1 MKIPPLIL
9 LFACLALSAISAE
22 PQFTDVPT
30 TVTNAETAAREA
42 AMRRAL
48 QGALSGNTNNGS
60 NDAVVTQADSVGTNP
75 APANP
80 APSNSTRR
88 PFPAFPAFPTFPV
101 NTNQPSRQRP
111 IPVVPALNSTNPV
124 PAAGVAGGLPAQ
136 TAPPIATAPTAG
148 AAAVTPNPNAAAAS
162 GASTNAAEQLIPAGE
177 INFPATDINQ
187 VLSIYGELVNRT
199 ILRPTALPAQLITLK
214 TQTPL
219 TRTEAIQAFD
229 TVFAMNGITTINIGE
244 KFVKVVPTPQ
254 AAAEAAVFDT
264 NDMTRLPEADQYV
277 THIVQVTN
285 AKPSEL
291 VTALQPFAKVP
302 NSILAI
308 DSSGILVI
316 RDFSAN
322 VKRMLEMIKQI
333 DVATPLD
340 YDSEV
345 IPIKYA
351 LASDIQNALSSLGG
365 GSATS
370 IGRSPTG
377 GATGAGAGFSPGGY
391 GRGTLG
397 GGGGVG
403 GPGTPGQQLGGAQPS
418 VGGLNSS
425 TRGTSFQDRLRNIVQ
440 RASSSGDFQILGQ
453 TKIIA
458 DERTNSLLVFAGKQD
473 MKMIKDIIKKLDV
486 VLAQV
491 LIEAIALEVSLD
503 DSRNLG
509 ISYLQRNPSQGGNYF
524 TGTGAI
530 NNGSFAN
537 FGNFAS
543 TATNAAGA
551 LPSGFSYLARFGND
565 FDATVAA
572 AASDSRINVLSRP
585 TIQTSHAV
593 PATIKIGDTVP
604 YVTGTYFGG
613 INGAASSQYQQTF
626 VGINLNVTPL
636 INPDGLV
643 VMDIS
648 TDIEQ
653 LGNPTT
659 IDGNP
664 VPTTTERSAQAK
676 VSVKDRD
683 TIILGGF
690 ITSTKSDSKSGVPI
704 LKDIPLLGYLF
715 RSTSASNKRVELI
728 ILIRPTVL
736 PTPEAAALVAT
747 SERNKLP
754 GVKAAEAEYRRDA
767 LRRQKEADKIQMP
780 EGDDSKIFHP

>member
-1 MKIPPLIL
+1 VKIPPLIL
-9 LFACLALSAISAE
+9 LSACLAFSAVSAE
-22 PQFTDVPT
+22 SPFTDVPASP
-30 TVTNAETAAREA
+30 TNAETAAREA

-48 QGALSGNTNNGS
+48 QRALAGKTNNAPG
-60 NDAVVTQADSVGTNP
+60 DTVTAAGGVVDTNA

-80 APSNSTRR
+80 GPSNLTRR
-88 PFPAFPAFPTFPV
+88 PFPAFPAFPV
-101 NTNQPSRQRP
+101 NTNQPSRPRP
-111 IPVVPALNSTNPV
+111 IPVVPAANATNAV
-124 PAAGVAGGLPAQ
+124 PGAGVAGGLPA
-136 TAPPIATAPTAG
+136 TAPTAPPATTAPAVG
-148 AAAVTPNPNAAAAS
+148 AAAAPNPNAPTTTQTSAT
-162 GASTNAAEQLIPAGE
+162 GVSTNAAEPVVAAGE

-187 VLSIYGELVNRT
+187 VLSIYGDLVNRT

-229 TVFAMNGITTINIGE
+229 TVFAMNGITTINVGD
-244 KFVKVVPTPQ
+244 KFVKVVPTAQ

-264 NDMTRLPEADQYV
+264 NDMIRLPEADQYV
-277 THIVQVTN
+277 THIIQVTN

-291 VTALQPFAKVP
+291 VAALQPFAKVP

-333 DVATPLD
+333 DIATPLD

-351 LASDIQNALSSLGG
+351 LAADIQSALSSLGGG

-370 IGRSPTG
+370 IGRSSTG
-377 GATGAGAGFSPGGY
+377 GTGAAGAGFSPGGY

-403 GPGTPGQQLGGAQPS
+403 GLGTPGQQLGGTQPG

-425 TRGTSFQDRLRNIVQ
+425 TRGASFQDRLRNIVQ
-440 RASSSGDFQILGQ
+440 KASSSGDFQILGQ

-491 LIEAIALEVSLD
+491 LIEAIIMEVTLD
-503 DSRNLG
+503 DTRNLG

-537 FGNFAS
+537 FSSFAS

-551 LPSGFSYLARFGND
+551 LPSGFSYLGRFGND
-565 FDATVAA
+565 FDATLTAIET
-572 AASDSRINVLSRP
+572 DNRINVLSRP

-593 PATIKIGDTVP
+593 PATLEIGDTVP

-626 VGINLNVTPL
+626 VGINLQVTPL

-648 TDIEQ
+648 QDIQQ
-653 LGNPTT
+653 LGTPTI
-659 IDGNP
+659 IDNNP
-664 VPTTTERSAQAK
+664 VPTTTKRSAQAK
-676 VSVKDRD
+676 VSVRDRD

-690 ITSTKSDSKSGVPI
+690 ISSTKSKSKSGVPF
-704 LKDIPLLGYLF
+704 LKDIPVLGYLF
-715 RSTSASNKRVELI
+715 RSTSDSNKRVELI
-728 ILIRPTVL
+728 VLIRPTVL

-754 GVKAAEAEYRRDA
+754 GVKAAEAEYRKDE
-767 LRRQKEADKIQMP
+767 LRRLKEADKIKVP
-780 EGDDSKIFHP
+780 DERP

>member
-9 LFACLALSAISAE
+9 LIAGLTFSASSAE
-22 PQFTDVPT
+22 PPFTDVPASA
-30 TVTNAETAAREA
+30 TNAETAAREA

-48 QGALSGNTNNGS
+48 QGALAGKTNTAPGNVVSAAG
-60 NDAVVTQADSVGTNP
+60 AVVDTNA

-80 APSNSTRR
+80 GPSNLTRR
-88 PFPAFPAFPTFPV
+88 PFPAFPAFPV
-101 NTNQPSRQRP
+101 NTNQPSRPRA
-111 IPVVPALNSTNPV
+111 IPVVPALNATNPV
-124 PAAGVAGGLPAQ
+124 PAAGVAGGLPAAPPA
-136 TAPPIATAPTAG
+136 TAPPAAGAAAATPNPTAPTAT
-148 AAAVTPNPNAAAAS
+148 ATQTPGT
-162 GASTNAAEQLIPAGE
+162 GASTNAAEQVIPAGE

-219 TRTEAIQAFD
+219 TRSEAIQAFD
-229 TVFAMNGITTINIGE
+229 TVFAMNGITTINIGD

-254 AAAEAAVFDT
+254 AATEAAVFDT

-291 VTALQPFAKVP
+291 VQALQPFAKVP

-377 GATGAGAGFSPGGY
+377 GATGPAGAGFSPGGY

-397 GGGGVG
+397 GTGAL
-403 GPGTPGQQLGGAQPS
+403 GTPGQQLGGAQPG
-418 VGGLNSS
+418 VGGLGSS

-503 DSRNLG
+503 DSRSLG

-626 VGINLNVTPL
+626 VGINLQVTPL

-690 ITSTKSDSKSGVPI
+690 ITSTKSNSKSGVPI
-704 LKDIPLLGYLF
+704 LKDIPVLGYLF

-767 LRRQKEADKIQMP
+767 LRRQKEADKIEMP
-780 EGDDSKIFHP
+780 AGDDSKIFHP

>member
-1 MKIPPLIL
+1 VKIPPLIL
-9 LFACLALSAISAE
+9 LFACLAFSATSAE

-30 TVTNAETAAREA
+30 SATNAETAAREA

-48 QGALSGNTNNGS
+48 QGALAGKTNNAPG
-60 NDAVVTQADSVGTNP
+60 DAVTTAGAIVDTNA
-75 APANP
+75 APASPNR
-80 APSNSTRR
+80 SNLTRR
-88 PFPAFPAFPTFPV
+88 PFPAFPAFPV
-101 NTNQPSRQRP
+101 NTNQPSRPRP
-111 IPVVPALNSTNPV
+111 IPVVPALNTTNPV
-124 PAAGVAGGLPAQ
+124 PAAGVAGGLPA
-136 TAPPIATAPTAG
+136 TAPG
-148 AAAVTPNPNAAAAS
+148 AAAAAPNPIAPTGTATQTSAT
-162 GASTNAAEQLIPAGE
+162 GASTNAAEQIIPAGE

-229 TVFAMNGITTINIGE
+229 TVFAMNGITTINVGD
-244 KFVKVVPTPQ
+244 KFVKVVPTQQ
-254 AAAEAAVFDT
+254 AAAEAAVFST
-264 NDMTRLPEADQYV
+264 NDMTLLPEADQYV
-277 THIVQVTN
+277 THIIQVTN

-291 VTALQPFAKVP
+291 VAALQPFAKIP

-308 DSSGILVI
+308 DSSQILVI

-377 GATGAGAGFSPGGY
+377 GANRPAGAGFSPGGY
-391 GRGTLG
+391 GSGSL
-397 GGGGVG
+397 GGGVG
-403 GPGTPGQQLGGAQPS
+403 GLGTPGQQLGGAQPG
-418 VGGLNSS
+418 VGGLGSS

-491 LIEAIALEVSLD
+491 LIEAIIMEVTLD
-503 DSRNLG
+503 DTRNLG

-537 FGNFAS
+537 FSQFAS
-543 TATNAAGA
+543 TATNAAGS
-551 LPSGFSYLARFGND
+551 LPSGFSYLGRFGND
-565 FDATVAA
+565 FDATLTAIET
-572 AASDSRINVLSRP
+572 DNRINVLSRP

-593 PATIKIGDTVP
+593 PATLEIGDTVP

-626 VGINLNVTPL
+626 VGINLQVTPL

-648 TDIEQ
+648 QDIQQ
-653 LGNPTT
+653 LGTPTI
-659 IDGNP
+659 IDNNP
-664 VPTTTERSAQAK
+664 VPTTTKRSAQAK

-690 ITSTKSDSKSGVPI
+690 ISSTKSKSKSGVPI
-704 LKDIPLLGYLF
+704 LKDIPVLGYLF
-715 RSTSASNKRVELI
+715 RSTADSNKRVELI
-728 ILIRPTVL
+728 VLIRPTVL

-754 GVKAAEAEYRRDA
+754 GVKAAEAEYRKDE
-767 LRRQKEADKIQMP
+767 LRRLKEADKIKVP
-780 EGDDSKIFHP
+780 EERP